1 MKDAK
6 QLWIDEI
13 QSEID
18 AYQIKV
24 DRAEHEV
31 NIWKAQIQRRKRII
45 QRIIECGLPEKRAEL
60 WKE

>member
-24 DRAEHEV
+24 DKAEYD
-31 NIWKAQIQRRKRII
+31 ITRWKVQIQRRKRLI

-60 WKE
+60 WKD